1 MKNRHYPAPLALLLL
16 LALLLSACGGS
27 NTSSGGGADYAA
39 SEPQDEAA
47 QSGAA
52 ERQEAPEVGA
62 DGAAAPPAEMEEM
75 AMEDVAEAEMDA
87 ATEGMAAPPEPNTT
101 GATAPPPTLAATQ
114 APPDQDDR
122 SAPEEEPAPPPMP
135 TPAEVEINPFT
146 RTVDDSLSTFAMDV
160 DTASYSAARGYLNR
174 DTLPPPQTVRVEEFV
189 NYFDYRYPNPAPDT
203 FGVNV
208 AAAPSPFGAAETYFV
223 RVGIQGERIEAS
235 ERDNAALTFVIDI
248 SGSMSEPN
256 RLPLVKESLSLLV
269 EQLREGDTV
278 AIVVYSDRTR
288 TVLEPT
294 SVTERERILDA
305 INSLRIE
312 GSTNVEAGLR
322 LGYEVAQDNFVNGA
336 INRVILCSD
345 GLANV
350 GATDP
355 DAIRNNVREY
365 AEQGVLLTTVGF
377 GMQFNDNMMET
388 LANDGNGNYA
398 YVDTLDEA
406 RRVFVEN
413 LTGTLQVIA
422 RDAKIQVEFNPDVV
436 SQYRLLGY
444 ENRDVA
450 DADFRNDDVDA
461 GEVGA
466 GDNVTALYEVRMTE
480 QGSGTAL
487 TAQIRYEDPETG
499 EVYETAT
506 PLESSAFAGDFAEA
520 PADMQLAVAVAG
532 LAEHLRGSG
541 YAQDRP
547 LSDILTIA
555 ERVAPQFANDD
566 DVQEFVGLVQQTQEM
581 SP

>member
-1 MKNRHYPAPLALLLL
+1 
-16 LALLLSACGGS
+16 
-27 NTSSGGGADYAA
+27 
-39 SEPQDEAA
+39 
-47 QSGAA
+47 
-52 ERQEAPEVGA
+52 
-62 DGAAAPPAEMEEM
+62 
-75 AMEDVAEAEMDA
+75 
-87 ATEGMAAPPEPNTT
+87 
-101 GATAPPPTLAATQ
+101 
-114 APPDQDDR
+114 
-122 SAPEEEPAPPPMP
+122 
-135 TPAEVEINPFT
+135 
-146 RTVDDSLSTFAMDV
+146 MDV
-160 DTASYSAARGYLNR
+160 DTASYSAARGFLSSGV
-174 DTLPPPQTVRVEEFV
+174 LPPPQTVRVEEFV

-235 ERDNAALTFVIDI
+235 ERDNAALTFVIDV
-248 SGSMSEPN
+248 SGSMGEPN

-278 AIVVYSDRTR
+278 AIVVYSNNTR

-312 GSTNVEAGLR
+312 SSTNVEAGLR

-350 GATDP
+350 GATNP
-355 DAIRNNVREY
+355 DDIRNSVRES

-466 GDNVTALYEVRMTE
+466 GDNVTALYEVRLTQ

-506 PLESSAFAGDFAEA
+506 PLDSSAFAGDFAEA
-520 PADMQLAVAVAG
+520 PADMQLAVAVAA

-566 DVQEFVGLVQQTQEM
+566 DVQEFVSLVQQTQDM

>member
-16 LALLLSACGGS
+16 LALLVSACGGS

-47 QSGAA
+47 QSSAA
-52 ERQEAPEVGA
+52 ERQQAPES
-62 DGAAAPPAEMEEM
+62 GAAAPPAEMEEM

-87 ATEGMAAPPEPNTT
+87 ATEGMAAPTEPNTT

-114 APPDQDDR
+114 APPEQDD
-122 SAPEEEPAPPPMP
+122 SIVLEEEPAPPPTP

-160 DTASYSAARGYLNR
+160 DTASYSAARGFLNR
-174 DTLPPPQTVRVEEFV
+174 GTLPPPQTVRVEEFV

-223 RVGIQGERIEAS
+223 RVGIQGERIEES

-294 SVTERERILDA
+294 SVTERERILNA

-355 DAIRNNVREY
+355 DAIRNRVRES

-466 GDNVTALYEVRMTE
+466 GDNVTALYEVRMTQ

-506 PLESSAFAGDFAEA
+506 PLDSSAFAGDFAEA

-555 ERVAPQFANDD
+555 ERVAPEFANDD

>member
-1 MKNRHYPAPLALLLL
+1 MNTRHYPVPLVLLLL

-27 NTSSGGGADYAA
+27 GATESSGDYAA
-39 SEPQDEAA
+39 SEPQEEAA
-47 QSGAA
+47 QSDAA
-52 ERQEAPEVGA
+52 EMDDMDTAEMEAEAAPEELAADEAAPGAMRQEAGMAAEV
-62 DGAAAPPAEMEEM
+62 
-75 AMEDVAEAEMDA
+75 
-87 ATEGMAAPPEPNTT
+87 EGMAPPPPDGNTT
-101 GATAPPPTLAATQ
+101 GAGAPQPTLAATQ
-114 APPDQDDR
+114 APAEQSD
-122 SAPEEEPAPPPMP
+122 SIAPEEEPVPP
-135 TPAEVEINPFT
+135 TPAPEVEINPFT

-174 DTLPPPQTVRVEEFV
+174 GTLPPPQTVRVEEFV

-203 FGVNV
+203 FGVNL

-223 RVGIQGERIEAS
+223 RVGIQGERIDTS
-235 ERDNAALTFVIDI
+235 ERDNAALTFVIDV
-248 SGSMSEPN
+248 SGSMGASS
-256 RLPLVKESLSLLV
+256 RLPLVKESLALLV

-278 AIVVYSDRTR
+278 AIVVYSTNTR

-294 SVTERERILDA
+294 SVTERARILDA
-305 INSLRIE
+305 INSLSIE
-312 GSTNVEAGLR
+312 DSTNVEAGLR
-322 LGYEVAQDNFVNGA
+322 LGYQVAQDNFVNGA

-355 DAIRNNVREY
+355 DAIRDSVREY

-377 GMQFNDNMMET
+377 GMDFNDAMMET

-413 LTGTLQVIA
+413 LTSTLQVIA

-466 GDNVTALYEVRMTE
+466 GDNVTALYEVRLTQ

-487 TAQIRYEDPETG
+487 TAQIRYQDPETG
-499 EVYETAT
+499 EVHETAT
-506 PLESSAFAGDFAEA
+506 PLDSSAFAEDFASA
-520 PADMQLAVAVAG
+520 PADMRLAVAAAG

-547 LSDILTIA
+547 LSEILAIA
-555 ERVAPQFANDD
+555 EGVAPEFANDD
-566 DVQEFVGLVQQTQEM
+566 DVQEFVGLVQQAQELT
-581 SP
+581 P

>member
-1 MKNRHYPAPLALLLL
+1 MKTWQYTAPLALFLL
-16 LALLLSACGGS
+16 LALLLSACGGG
-27 NTSSGGGADYAA
+27 SSGSTDYAA
-39 SEPQDEAA
+39 SEPQDEAG
-47 QSGAA
+47 QSGAV
-52 ERQEAPEVGA
+52 ERQEGAEVAADDAGAP
-62 DGAAAPPAEMEEM
+62 APPAEMEEM
-75 AMEDVAEAEMDA
+75 AMEEAEMDA

-101 GATAPPPTLAATQ
+101 GATAPQPTLAATQ
-114 APPDQDDR
+114 APPEQDD
-122 SAPEEEPAPPPMP
+122 SIAPEEEPVPSP
-135 TPAEVEINPFT
+135 TPAAEVEINPFT
-146 RTVDDSLSTFAMDV
+146 RTVDDALSTFAMDV

-174 DTLPPPQTVRVEEFV
+174 GTLPPPQTVRVEEFV

-235 ERDNAALTFVIDI
+235 ERDNAALTFVIDV
-248 SGSMSEPN
+248 SGSMGEPN

-278 AIVVYSDRTR
+278 AIVVYSNNTR

-294 SVTERERILDA
+294 SVTERERIIGA
-305 INSLRIE
+305 INSLGIE
-312 GSTNVEAGLR
+312 NSTNVEAGLR

-350 GATDP
+350 GATNP
-355 DAIRNNVREY
+355 DAIRNSVREY

-466 GDNVTALYEVRMTE
+466 GDNVTALYEVRLTE

-506 PLESSAFAGDFAEA
+506 PLDSDAFAGDFSEA

-547 LSDILTIA
+547 LSDILAIA

-566 DVQEFVGLVQQTQEM
+566 DVQEFVGLVQQTQQM
-581 SP
+581 AP

>member
-1 MKNRHYPAPLALLLL
+1 MNTRYYTAPLALLLL
-16 LALLLSACGGS
+16 ALLLLSACA
-27 NTSSGGGADYAA
+27 GGGGTGSAEYAA
-39 SEPQDEAA
+39 SE
-47 QSGAA
+47 
-52 ERQEAPEVGA
+52 RQEAGDMAAGQAPES
-62 DGAAAPPAEMEEM
+62 APPEM
-75 AMEDVAEAEMDA
+75 AMEEEMAEAEMDA
-87 ATEGMAAPPEPNTT
+87 ATAGTVPSP
-101 GATAPPPTLAATQ
+101 AATQ
-114 APPDQDDR
+114 APAEQTD
-122 SAPEEEPAPPPMP
+122 SIAPEEDPVPPPTA
-135 TPAEVEINPFT
+135 TPEPEVEINPFT
-146 RTVDDSLSTFAMDV
+146 RTVDDPLSTFAMDV
-160 DTASYSAARGYLNR
+160 DTASYSAARGYLSEG
-174 DTLPPPQTVRVEEFV
+174 TLPPPQIVRVEEFV

-223 RVGIQGERIEAS
+223 RVGIQGQRIDTS
-235 ERDNAALTFVIDI
+235 ERDNAALTFVIDV
-248 SGSMSEPN
+248 SGSMNEPN

-278 AIVVYSDRTR
+278 AIVVYSTQTR

-294 SVTERERILDA
+294 SVTERERILNA

-312 GSTNVEAGLR
+312 DSTNVEAGLR
-322 LGYEVAQDNFVNGA
+322 LGYEVAQDNFINGA

-350 GATDP
+350 GATNP
-355 DAIRNNVREY
+355 DAIRNSVREY

-450 DADFRNDDVDA
+450 DEDFRNDDVDA

-466 GDNVTALYEVRMTE
+466 GDNVTALYEVRLTQ

-487 TAQIRYEDPETG
+487 TAQIRYEDPETN
-499 EVYETAT
+499 EVHETAT
-506 PLESSAFAGDFAEA
+506 PLDSSAFAGDFAEA

-566 DVQEFVGLVQQTQEM
+566 DVQEFVSLVQQTQDLT
-581 SP
+581 P